1 MSLNVG
7 RNFKLGELREQCH
20 NEAIASRTF
29 NLEKYQTFLHS
40 SSLPTKSFMI
50 NKEAKKLDT
59 IQHNLINGNNDSF
72 FPDTYT
78 QYANDKPRD
87 LTWPVWSPAASGA
100 LTCAKGQGAAASGEA
115 RAVSFVELVLC
126 VLGVLQEMHGVIAC
140 VVWRLVYVRGC
151 VERFTS
157 VKFMCGQLLRA
168 YYDTVPPWTLWLR
181 LALCKSMSLK

>member
-50 NKEAKKLDT
+50 NKKVKKMDT
-59 IQHNLINGNNDSF
+59 IQHNLIKGNNDSF

-87 LTWPVWSPAASGA
+87 LT
-100 LTCAKGQGAAASGEA
+100 
-115 RAVSFVELVLC
+115 
-126 VLGVLQEMHGVIAC
+126 
-140 VVWRLVYVRGC
+140 
-151 VERFTS
+151 
-157 VKFMCGQLLRA
+157 
-168 YYDTVPPWTLWLR
+168 
-181 LALCKSMSLK
+181 